1 VDHKAPGLRWPAIS
15 NRSAALPIK
24 FNSGLECIYINELA
38 DRGLREM
45 DSDQLQKFREL
56 LEDTYQWP
64 DYYEFKF
71 IVKMDD
77 RAQVLDKLSG
87 FTFTE
92 TPSKKGNYV
101 SVNARKL
108 MKTSQEVLDVYE
120 VMSTIKGII
129 SL

>member
-24 FNSGLECIYINELA
+24 FNSGLECIYI
-38 DRGLREM
+38 RGLREM
-45 DSDQLQKFREL
+45 NSDQLQKFREL

-77 RAQVLDKLSG
+77 RALVLDKLSG

-92 TPSKKGNYV
+92 TPSKKGNYI

-108 MKTSQEVLDVYE
+108 MKSSQEVLDVYE
-120 VMSTIKGII
+120 GMSTIKGII